1 MSHIL
6 GKDRERRGGGGEE
19 RETERERD
27 RGREGERE
35 GEGVRE
41 GEGGLTH
48 GREGGGGVHC
58 KWHVL
63 LSGGQ
68 PALNQSNVCVKTC
81 NN

>member
-1 MSHIL
+1 M
-6 GKDRERRGGGGEE
+6 GKDRER
-19 RETERERD
+19 EREREREGD
-27 RGREGERE
+27 RERKSQRERGRERERERE
-35 GEGVRE
+35 GEGE
-41 GEGGLTH
+41 GEGSLTH

-68 PALNQSNVCVKTC
+68 PALNQPNVCLKTC